1 MSRFPTPLHH
11 DDLPEDEGG
20 VALPSKSQLK
30 RESEALQKLGVALVD
45 LNRTQLAKLDLP
57 EKLVTAV
64 LDCQRIGNGPALKR
78 QRQYIGKLMRDV
90 DPAPIQAYLDRL
102 KGNDAQQ
109 IAWLH
114 RIERQ
119 RDALLASDEAVQALI
134 AEHPDLDIQALRQR
148 VRNARAERAAIEAGQ
163 HKPPK
168 HFRALFQF
176 LKELSPAP
184 APGGVT
190 DRADADPLDED
201 D

>member
-1 MSRFPTPLHH
+1 MSRFSTPPHH
-11 DDLPEDEGG
+11 DDLPEDEAGLT
-20 VALPSKSQLK
+20 LPSKSQLK
-30 RESEALQKLGVALVD
+30 RESEALQKLGEALVD
-45 LNRTQLAKLDLP
+45 LNRAQLAQLDLP

-64 LDCQRIGNGPALKR
+64 LDCQRLGNGPALKR

-90 DPAPIQAYLDRL
+90 DAAPIRAYLDRL

-109 IAWLH
+109 LAWLQ

-148 VRNARAERAAIEAGQ
+148 VRNARAERAAIAAGQ

-176 LKELSPAP
+176 LKALYPAP
-184 APGGVT
+184 LPGGN
-190 DRADADPLDED
+190 ADADED
-201 D
+201 GEGGEAR